1 MSVELIFRKT
11 GSTQKCPRVQIKRN
25 VGFPHPT
32 LRHLAWPASQI
43 SSAYAIAQAFTE
55 LIHTEKTFY
64 RRPNFK
70 SAPNNQVNASLLFL
84 ICYFLIFLFLIL

>member
-55 LIHTEKTFY
+55 LIL
-64 RRPNFK
+64 RDA
-70 SAPNNQVNASLLFL
+70 SVNRQISRVSE
-84 ICYFLIFLFLIL
+84 

>member
-11 GSTQKCPRVQIKRN
+11 GYTKMPKSTDKRN

-55 LIHTEKTFY
+55 LTHTE
-64 RRPNFK
+64 
-70 SAPNNQVNASLLFL
+70 
-84 ICYFLIFLFLIL
+84 